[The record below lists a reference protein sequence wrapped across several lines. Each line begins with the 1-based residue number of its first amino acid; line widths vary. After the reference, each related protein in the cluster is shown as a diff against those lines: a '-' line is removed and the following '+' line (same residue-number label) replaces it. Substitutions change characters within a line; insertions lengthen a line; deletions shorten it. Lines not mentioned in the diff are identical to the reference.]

1 VEASLNIDLINA
13 AKARIQS
20 IPVLVNMV
28 SQRVRQLNNNERPL
42 VKPAVGEEKVDVALR
57 EIAEG
62 LLGYEVAVEATPDP
76 MSF

>member
-1 VEASLNIDLINA
+1 MEAALNIELVNA
-13 AKARIQS
+13 AKTRIES
-20 IPVLVNMV
+20 VPVLVNMV
-28 SQRVRQLNNNERPL
+28 SQRVRQLNNGERPL

-62 LLGYEVAVEATPDP
+62 LLGYEVAAEATPDP